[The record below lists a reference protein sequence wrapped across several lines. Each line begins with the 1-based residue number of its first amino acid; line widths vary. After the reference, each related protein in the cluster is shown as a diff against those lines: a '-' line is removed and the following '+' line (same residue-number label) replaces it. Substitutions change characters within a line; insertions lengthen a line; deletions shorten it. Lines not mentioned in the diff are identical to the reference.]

1 MSDPRASVIV
11 LNWNGLEYLGTCLGA
26 VLAQDYDN
34 FEVLVVDNGSTDGS
48 VDFVTESYPQVVLV
62 RNERNLGFSA
72 ANNRGLRTASGDLL
86 VLLNN
91 DTEVDPGWLRALVS
105 TAADPNVGIVG
116 AKALYPDGRLQ
127 HAGGFVGKR
136 GAASHYGYQEPDSGQ
151 FDQSREV
158 DYVTGASLAITRNAL
173 ETIGELDEEFS
184 PIYYEDLD
192 WCYRARAAGLRVVY
206 QPQAKLIHH
215 ESATT
220 AAFNYEQM
228 FALNLGRLRF
238 VFKHWA
244 VDRLLTEFGPAELE
258 WVSAMD
264 RNEELMTARRAYLN
278 TILALHSILDFRR
291 SSPQE
296 ADALL
301 GLLSDLRSATLS
313 SLAAMG
319 AAGDPSESHPGPIRP
334 VADRE
339 RAELLA
345 TLRQNQTILE
355 QPFTSQVP
363 VVGRLIVGVRDLWNS
378 IAAKW
383 YVRPLIHQ
391 QNVFNQ
397 QVVNYLQDNWQDL
410 LDLEQR
416 QQVQARDVA
425 ENIRELTILA
435 ERVASI
441 KDDFQGRRLGD

>member
-11 LNWNGLEYLGTCLGA
+11 LNWDGLEYLGPCLDA

-34 FEVLVVDNGSTDGS
+34 FEVIVVDNGSTDGS
-48 VDFVTESYPQVVLV
+48 VDFVTESYPQAVLLC
-62 RNERNLGFSA
+62 NKRNLGFSA
-72 ANNRGLRTASGDLL
+72 ANNRGLRTATGDLL

-91 DTEVDPGWLRALVS
+91 DTEVHPNWLRALAS
-105 TAADPNVGIVG
+105 TAADPGVGIVG

-136 GAASHYGYQEPDSGQ
+136 GAASHYGYKKPDDGQ
-151 FDQSREV
+151 FDRTREV
-158 DYVTGASLAITRNAL
+158 DYVTGASLAITRKAL
-173 ETIGELDEEFS
+173 ETIGELDEGFT

-192 WCYRARAAGLRVVY
+192 WCFRARAAGLRVVY
-206 QPQAKLIHH
+206 QPRAKLIHH

-220 AAFNYEQM
+220 ASFNYEQM

-258 WVSAMD
+258 WVVAMD
-264 RNEELMTARRAYLN
+264 RNEELMTARRAYLH
-278 TILALHSILDFRR
+278 TILALRGILDFRR

-301 GLLSDLRSATLS
+301 GLLSNLRSATLA

-319 AAGDPSESHPGPIRP
+319 AAGGPSDSHWPSVRQD
-334 VADRE
+334 ADRE
-339 RAELLA
+339 RAELLDN
-345 TLRQNQTILE
+345 LRAIQTIRE
-355 QPFTSQVP
+355 RPFTSEVP
-363 VVGRLIVGVRDLWNS
+363 VFGKLIVGIRNLWNS
-378 IAAKW
+378 VAAKW
-383 YVRPLIHQ
+383 YVRPMLHQ

-397 QVVNYLQDNWQDL
+397 QVVNHLHDFGQDL
-410 LDLEQR
+410 LELEQR
-416 QQVQARDVA
+416 LQVQARDVT

-435 ERVASI
+435 ERIADI
-441 KDDFQGRRLGD
+441 KDDPQA